1 MMITLKNVTKE
12 YNKGNIGLE
21 DVSLDIAKGEFVFIV
36 GKSGSGK
43 TTLMKLLQKE
53 LDVTSGQ
60 IIVNGQDYKKLTQ
73 RNLPKFRRQMGM
85 VFQDFRLLK
94 DRTIFENVAFA
105 QQVVEVP
112 HRYIKRQVENMLEMV
127 GLKDRMNAFPN
138 ELSGGEQ
145 QRVAIARALVNHP
158 VLLLADEPTGN
169 LDPVTAK
176 EIMELL
182 SEINKSGTT
191 VLVVTHNKE
200 LVNEM
205 LAFADNYDAP
215 ENVEAVLR
223 WDVSDIFYNYFFVG
237 NYMVVGGECGDDE
250 TAVDINNEAVK
261 QCLEVYQNLNQ
272 FFYIESDSVSYDSV
286 VQDFIDGKIVFT
298 IATTDVLAKLKQA
311 KEEGTFPYEYGIA
324 MLPGPGAE
332 LQAKSLSVTNC
343 VVVNGYSEHRELAN
357 EFAAF
362 LTNEYYDNLYER
374 TGKVSANL
382 AANAGN
388 EDLQVFMEE
397 YKHAGSLP
405 KMIETSNFWIQLE
418 ILFSKVWEGEDAA
431 GLLQELSDKIT
442 TQLQ

>member
-127 GLKDRMNAFPN
+127 GLKDRMNALPN

-176 EIMELL
+176 GIMELL

-205 LAFADNYDAP
+205 GKRVILIEDGHI
-215 ENVEAVLR
+215 EQ
-223 WDVSDIFYNYFFVG
+223 
-237 NYMVVGGECGDDE
+237 DE
-250 TAVDINNEAVK
+250 IRG
-261 QCLEVYQNLNQ
+261 
-272 FFYIESDSVSYDSV
+272 SYD
-286 VQDFIDGKIVFT
+286 I
-298 IATTDVLAKLKQA
+298 
-311 KEEGTFPYEYGIA
+311 
-324 MLPGPGAE
+324 
-332 LQAKSLSVTNC
+332 
-343 VVVNGYSEHRELAN
+343 
-357 EFAAF
+357 
-362 LTNEYYDNLYER
+362 
-374 TGKVSANL
+374 
-382 AANAGN
+382 
-388 EDLQVFMEE
+388 
-397 YKHAGSLP
+397 
-405 KMIETSNFWIQLE
+405 
-418 ILFSKVWEGEDAA
+418 
-431 GLLQELSDKIT
+431 
-442 TQLQ
+442 